1 VLNDLESRH
10 IKPLPEPGAI
20 DFLSLDSLKKVVIF
34 CLDILPHYFFVVV
47 IDRNKQHKVT
57 SSASFVKELF

>member
-34 CLDILPHYFFVVV
+34 CLDILPHY
-47 IDRNKQHKVT
+47 
-57 SSASFVKELF
+57 SFALLNGKNSP

>member
-34 CLDILPHYFFVVV
+34 CLDILPHYLF
-47 IDRNKQHKVT
+47 K
-57 SSASFVKELF
+57 SSHDFTFAVSG

>member
-34 CLDILPHYFFVVV
+34 CLDILPHYFF
-47 IDRNKQHKVT
+47 
-57 SSASFVKELF
+57 